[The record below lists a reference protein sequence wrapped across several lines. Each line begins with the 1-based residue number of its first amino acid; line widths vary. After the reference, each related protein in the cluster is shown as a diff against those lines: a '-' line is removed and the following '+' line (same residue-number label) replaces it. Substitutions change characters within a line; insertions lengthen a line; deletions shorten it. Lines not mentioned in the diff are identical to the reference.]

1 MKKVLII
8 SFFFNN
14 KEEIGSVRLRGLAKY
29 LPEYG
34 WEPTILTIKMD
45 NKSESGFKT
54 VETEYSDLVA
64 NWESK
69 LGLNSENIKLKSKKN
84 HENFTGFLI
93 KAWLELFA
101 YPDPEK
107 NWYKPAV
114 EAGNELLE
122 NEHFDAIL
130 SSSSPVTCHLIANEL
145 KKRYNM
151 PWIADLRDLW
161 SQNPY
166 YNYSFIRN
174 YFEKRLEINNLK
186 NADILTTVSE
196 PLENELRKI
205 HEYKLIYTIYNGFD
219 PTKVNEGELLT
230 RKLTITYTGR
240 LYQGKRDPEILFK
253 ALSELISEEKIN
265 IKDFSIN
272 FYGNVEGWLIED
284 IKRYD
289 LENSVNIYGLIPKED
304 VLKRQSQSQI
314 LLLLTWY
321 DPKEFGTTTGKLFEY
336 LAAKRP
342 ILSIGPSKGVVKN
355 IITSTNSGVHLSDIS
370 EIKDQ
375 IQYYYREY
383 LKNRRIEYHGFQREL
398 EKYSQVKMAKKF
410 SKVLNRTTNL

>member
-14 KEEIGSVRLRGLAKY
+14 LEEIGSVRLRGLAKY

-34 WEPTILTIKMD
+34 WEPTILTIKTD
-45 NKSESGFKT
+45 NKSELGSRT
-54 VETEYSDLVA
+54 VETEYSDLLA

-69 LGLNSENIKLKSKKN
+69 LRLNSENIKIKSKKN
-84 HENFTGFLI
+84 RKNFTGFLI
-93 KAWLELFA
+93 NTWLEFFA

-114 EAGNELLE
+114 KAGSELLE

-130 SSSSPVTCHLIANEL
+130 SSSSPVTCHLVANEL
-145 KKRYNM
+145 KKKYNI

-166 YNYSFIRN
+166 FDYSYIRN
-174 YFEKRLEINNLK
+174 FFEKRLETNTLK
-186 NADILTTVSE
+186 NADVLTTVSE
-196 PLENELRKI
+196 PLENELRKL
-205 HEYKLIYTIYNGFD
+205 HENKLIYTIYNGFD
-219 PTKVNEGELLT
+219 PNKVNTEEYLT
-230 RKLTITYTGR
+230 TKLSITYTGR

-253 ALSELISEEKIN
+253 ALSELIYEDKIN
-265 IKDFSIN
+265 IYDFSIN

-289 LENSVNIYGLIPKED
+289 LESNVNICGLIPKEE

-342 ILSIGPSKGVVKN
+342 ILSIGPSNGVVKN
-355 IITSTNSGVHLSDIS
+355 IITSTNSGVHLSKIT

-375 IQYYYREY
+375 IQCYYEEY
-383 LKNRRIEYHGFQREL
+383 LKYERIEYNGFQKEI
-398 EKYSQVKMAKKF
+398 EKYSHVEMAKKF
-410 SKVLNRTTNL
+410 LKVLNKTTDS